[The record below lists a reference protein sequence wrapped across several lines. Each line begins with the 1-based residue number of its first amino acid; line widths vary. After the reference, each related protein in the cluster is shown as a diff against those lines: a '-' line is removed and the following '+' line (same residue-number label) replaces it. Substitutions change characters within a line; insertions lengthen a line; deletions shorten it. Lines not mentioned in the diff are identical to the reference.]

1 MLTRSLEDYLE
12 AILIE
17 EEKGVVRVKDIVKRL
32 GVKAPSVV
40 GALKSLAAKGLVTHE
55 RYGYI
60 TLTKKGRKKAEEVYN
75 KHRTL
80 FAFFRDVLG
89 VPDSIAEKDAC
100 SIEHYL
106 SPETTKRFVSFIDFV
121 NKCPEEEPRW
131 IKAFKKFYEEGIFP
145 GECEKERKS
154 K

>member
-17 EEKGVVRVKDIVKRL
+17 EEKGVVRVKDLVKRL
-32 GVKAPSVV
+32 GVRAPSVV
-40 GALKSLAAKGLVTHE
+40 GALKSLADKGLVTHE
-55 RYGYI
+55 RYGHI
-60 TLTKKGRKKAEEVYN
+60 ALTKKGRKKAEEVYN
-75 KHRTL
+75 KHKTL
-80 FAFFRDVLG
+80 LAFLREVLG

-106 SPETTKRFVSFIDFV
+106 SPETMKRFVSFIDFV

-131 IKAFKKFYEEGIFP
+131 IKAFKKFYEEGAYP
-145 GECEKERKS
+145 EECEKRRES